1 MRDDISQDPYR
12 LGSEDIEDPPRKFS
26 AIFRSIGPGLIL
38 AGSVVGPGE
47 LVATPVLGAEI
58 GYTLLWLILLS
69 CIVKVVVQ
77 NELGRYTIATGETA
91 LEAFDRIPAP
101 RFLVS
106 WIVWLWLLLIILTMF
121 SMGGMLGAMAEIL
134 NRLFPVIALT
144 GWVWIVSCGTVVL
157 VGLGRYGLVEKVS
170 LVLTVLFS
178 VLTVGAVALLFKSPQ
193 YFSWAGVV
201 EGLSFRLPEE
211 GLITAVAAFGIT
223 GMASTELVAY
233 PYWCLEKGY
242 ARFAGPRDATDAW
255 QRRARGWI
263 RVMGVDVLNCM
274 VIYTLATVAFYLL
287 GAGILHGMG
296 ILPQGSEMVKILSNM
311 YTETLGSW
319 SLYVFLVGAL
329 AATYST
335 LFAVIA
341 SFSRGMADLAGIAGL
356 YDKSD
361 YTVRLKATRISV
373 VPLALIPTLL
383 LFLVREPV
391 VMTKITGVAQS
402 VMLPIIGFATLYLR
416 YVHMPK
422 KILPKG
428 WITLTLWVA
437 SVVMLVPVVYLAI
450 KPL

>member
-1 MRDDISQDPYR
+1 MRDDIPQDPYR
-12 LGSEDIEDPPRKFS
+12 LDPEHTQTPPRKF
-26 AIFRSIGPGLIL
+26 AATFRQIGPGLIL

-47 LVATPVLGAEI
+47 LVATPVLGAEV

-91 LEAFDRIPAP
+91 LEAFDRTPGP

-106 WIVWLWLLLIILTMF
+106 WVVWLWLLLIVLTMF

-134 NRLFPVIALT
+134 NRLFPIMALS
-144 GWVWIVSCGTVVL
+144 GWVWVIGFGTVVL

-170 LVLTVLFS
+170 MALTILFS
-178 VLTVGAVALLFKSPQ
+178 VLTVGGVALLFKRPQ
-193 YFSWAGVV
+193 YFSWASIVD
-201 EGLSFRLPEE
+201 GLSFRLPEE
-211 GLITAVAAFGIT
+211 GFITAVAAFGIT
-223 GMASTELVAY
+223 GMAATELAAY

-242 ARFAGPRDATDAW
+242 ARFTGPRDTGDAW
-255 QRRARGWI
+255 RQRAQGWI

-296 ILPQGSEMVKILSNM
+296 IVPHGSEMVKILSNM
-311 YTETLGSW
+311 YTETLGPW

-341 SFSRGMADLAGIAGL
+341 SFSRGIADLAGLVGL

-361 YTVRLKATRISV
+361 YAMRLKVTRISV
-373 VPLALIPTLL
+373 IPLALIPTLL
-383 LFLVREPV
+383 FFLVREPV

-437 SVVMLVPVVYLAI
+437 SVMMLVPVAYLVMRQI
-450 KPL
+450 